1 MTRDELQKVRNW
13 ADDKVGTGEEPSWLW
28 YQHMKLRE
36 CLDAIIGGMEG
47 TAVEWAN
54 RASEPVAKPINDV
67 IQWDDDGSAQWHEPN
82 GRPTYDPQT
91 GLRLV
96 VSNPPQSGVQPQPQ
110 KAADGLELEDRAA
123 HLLRTAY

>member
-13 ADDKVGTGEEPSWLW
+13 ADDQVGTGDEPSWLW

-47 TAVEWAN
+47 TAVQWAN
-54 RASEPVAKPINDV
+54 RPAQPGATPIDDV
-67 IQWDDDGSAQWHEPN
+67 IQWEDGCAVWHEPN
-82 GRPTYDPQT
+82 GLPTYDPKT

-96 VSNPPQSGVQPQPQ
+96 VSNASQTGVQSQGQ
-110 KAADGLELEDRAA
+110 KSADVHAELEDSTVR
-123 HLLRTAY
+123 LLRSAY

>member
-47 TAVEWAN
+47 AAVEWEN
-54 RASEPVAKPINDV
+54 RPAMPADDV
-67 IQWDDDGSAQWHEPN
+67 IQSDDGTAAWHEPN

-96 VSNPPQSGVQPQPQ
+96 VSKPAQAGASSQSQ
-110 KAADGLELEDRAA
+110 KPADGNSALED
-123 HLLRTAY
+123 HTVSLLRSAY